1 MMHSMLLLMIHN
13 MSEMRK
19 TIVFAPLFAVT
30 FGISVAL
37 LTSSRNIEAF
47 FLLWFI
53 KNIGK
58 GKQSCKRSPI
68 LDLNDLD
75 CFCDCEKR
83 KEKERA
89 IEHDV

>member
-1 MMHSMLLLMIHN
+1 
-13 MSEMRK
+13 MRW
-19 TIVFAPLFAVT
+19 TIDFAPLCAVT

-58 GKQSCKRSPI
+58 GKQRLKRSLI
-68 LDLNDLD
+68 LDLNDFD
-75 CFCDCEKR
+75 RFCECEKR
-83 KEKERA
+83 KKKSLSMMFE
-89 IEHDV
+89 